1 MIAFFL
7 GLFIG
12 AALGALGLG
21 LCTMSRDNSECNA
34 CRAEQRRVVAGLE
47 VLIHGLKSS
56 NGKLASEV
64 NGLAFRNAGFKAR

>member
-1 MIAFFL
+1 MISFIL
-7 GLFIG
+7 GVIIG
-12 AALGALGLG
+12 AASAALAVC
-21 LCTMSRDNSECNA
+21 LCVMARDNSECNA

-47 VLIHGLKSS
+47 VIIHGLKSS

>member
-1 MIAFFL
+1 MIAFIV

-21 LCTMSRDNSECNA
+21 LCAMSRDNSECTA

-47 VLIHGLKSS
+47 NMIHGLKSK
-56 NGKLASEV
+56 NGKLANEV
-64 NGLAFRNAGFKAR
+64 NGLAFRNAGFRAR